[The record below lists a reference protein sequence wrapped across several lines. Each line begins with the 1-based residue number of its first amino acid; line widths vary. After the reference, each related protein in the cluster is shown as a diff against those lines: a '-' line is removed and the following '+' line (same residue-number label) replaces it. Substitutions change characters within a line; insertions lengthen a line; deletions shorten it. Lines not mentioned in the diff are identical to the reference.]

1 MEPFLMHS
9 IYYCLPVEP
18 EKRGN
23 NMVYNKNSLV
33 TALIEKG
40 VKIPNPSSVEIGEG
54 VDINL
59 ISSED
64 VMIHSGCKIFGK
76 KTLIMSGVKL
86 GRRSPVTIKNCQ
98 LGRNVELKGGY
109 FEESTFLDSA
119 NMGDGA
125 EVREGC
131 LLEEEANG
139 AHTVGLKQTILFPFV
154 TLGSL
159 INFCDILMAG
169 GTSRT
174 NHSEVGSSYIHFNY
188 TPNQD
193 KATASLIGD
202 VAHGV
207 MLNQPPIFLGGQGGI
222 IGPSQ
227 IGYSTVIAAGVICRG
242 DCPQGY
248 KLLMGKEP
256 QKDDKD
262 FYPGLYWSV
271 KRRVINCIEYIAN
284 IIALIQWYLNVRV
297 KFYRESEMEKLL
309 YEGAIEKL
317 EIIFNERVKRFKALA
332 NKMEKSIELYKSV
345 MGNKASEKLINQ
357 KRELVENIQEIEKKF
372 NESLSYSGDENKRD
386 EFLENIDTIIKNTGI
401 DYIKA
406 IKHLDEHN
414 LKVGASWLLS
424 IVEKI
429 RNTILNYLP
438 SFI

>member
-1 MEPFLMHS
+1 M
-9 IYYCLPVEP
+9 I
-18 EKRGN
+18 
-23 NMVYNKNSLV
+23 
-33 TALIEKG
+33 AKG
-40 VKIPNPSSVEIGEG
+40 VKIPNPSSVEIGED

-64 VMIHSGCKIFGK
+64 VVISSGCKIFGK

-86 GRRSPVTIKNCQ
+86 GSRSPVTIKNCQ
-98 LGRNVELKGGY
+98 LGRNVDLKGGY

-139 AHTVGLKQTILFPFV
+139 AHTVGLKQTILLPFV

-188 TPNQD
+188 TSNQD
-193 KATASLIGD
+193 KATATLIGD
-202 VAHGV
+202 VPNGV

-222 IGPSQ
+222 VGPSQ
-227 IGYSTVIAAGVICRG
+227 IGYSTVIAAGVVYRG
-242 DCPQGY
+242 NCPQGH

-256 QKDDKD
+256 QKDDMD

-284 IIALIQWYLNVRV
+284 ILALRQWYLFVRV
-297 KFYRESEMEKLL
+297 KFYQGNNMEKLL
-309 YEGAIEKL
+309 FKGAVEKL
-317 EIIFNERVKRFKALA
+317 ELIFKERVKRFKQLA
-332 NKMEKSIELYKSV
+332 EKMEKSIELYKSV
-345 MGNKASEKLINQ
+345 LGNNASKELINQ
-357 KRELVENIQEIEKKF
+357 KKEL
-372 NESLSYSGDENKRD
+372 
-386 EFLENIDTIIKNTGI
+386 LENIHKIEEGFNECQSYTGDDTKRDDFIKIIDIIINRIGI
-401 DYIKA
+401 DYIKV
-406 IKHLDEHN
+406 IKSLDEYN
-414 LKVGASWLLS
+414 INVGTSWLQS
-424 IVEKI
+424 IIEKT
-429 RNTILNYLP
+429 RNTILSYLP
-438 SFI
+438 SF